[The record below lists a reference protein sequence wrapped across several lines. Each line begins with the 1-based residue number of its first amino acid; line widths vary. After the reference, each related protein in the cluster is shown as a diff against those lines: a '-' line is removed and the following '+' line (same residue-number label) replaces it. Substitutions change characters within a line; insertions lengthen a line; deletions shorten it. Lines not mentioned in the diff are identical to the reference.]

1 MKFLITGAQFANKG
15 AQALLFSMINEIK
28 EYRNDSE
35 IYYLP
40 LDNYMKYD
48 PKKYQFNIVYGYWDA
63 IEYENNPKMRVW
75 LIIRSVLRKIIKR
88 KAAVSLQ
95 ELKELHKIIRDIDV
109 VIDVSGFQLTSKFS
123 IEKNI
128 QFLNYT
134 EMAKRHDKKIIYM
147 PQSFGPFDYKENCEN
162 MSLKIKN
169 TLIKADLIFA
179 REKEGYILLTEKL
192 GLENVKLYP
201 DIVLQSAEINWK
213 NIYYEKPVPQIPK
226 ISNGEKVGIVPNT
239 ETFRHGNEESILKLY
254 KKIIQKICKDGKKI
268 YIFRHSNDLEVC
280 KKIYSMVSD
289 NPNVFLLE
297 NDFNCLEY
305 SEFVKQFEY
314 IIASRYHAIIHAY
327 KQNVPAIILGW
338 AIKYTEAAKLFQQE
352 EYVFDI
358 TSSQNLLFPESIFK
372 AIEYMHKKNKE
383 ERIKIA
389 NHMKKIRKKTCF
401 EECWKLLENE

>member
-28 EYRNDSE
+28 EHRKDSE

-40 LDNYMKYD
+40 LDNYMKYK
-48 PKKYQFNIVYGYWDA
+48 PEKFRFNIIYGHWDA
-63 IEYENNPKMRVW
+63 LEYENNPKMRIW
-75 LIIRSVLRKIIKR
+75 LIIRSILRKIVKR
-88 KAAVSLQ
+88 NTVSLN
-95 ELKELHKIIRDIDV
+95 ELKELHKIMSDVDV

-123 IEKNI
+123 IDKNI

-134 EMAKRHDKKIIYM
+134 EMAKRNGKKIIYM

-162 MSLKIKN
+162 MCLKIKN
-169 TLIKADLIFA
+169 TLRKADLIFA
-179 REKEGYILLTEKL
+179 REKEGYILLTREL
-192 GLENVKLYP
+192 GLKNVKLYP
-201 DIVLQSAEINWK
+201 DIVLQSAEINWE
-213 NIYYEKPVPQIPK
+213 NIYYEKPVLQIPE
-226 ISNGEKVGIVPNT
+226 ISNGKNVGIIPNT
-239 ETFRHGNEESILKLY
+239 ETFKHGNEKNILNWY
-254 KKIIQKICKDGKKI
+254 KEIIERVCEAGKKI

-289 NPNVFLLE
+289 NPNVFILE

-327 KQNVPAIILGW
+327 KKNVPAIILGW
-338 AIKYTEAAKLFQQE
+338 AIKYTELAKLFQQE

-358 TSSQNLLFPESIFK
+358 TDNQYSPNLESIFK
-372 AIEYMHKKNKE
+372 VIDYMNAHSKE
-383 ERIKIA
+383 EREKIID
-389 NHMKKIRKKTCF
+389 NMKKVRKRTCF
-401 EECWKLLENE
+401 DECWNVLEK